1 MVKNGPCKIF
11 LIFLFCIFIQVFAQS
26 QNRKYFIITGK
37 IISESAS
44 IENGSI
50 QITKINKPSVFSEIP
65 ENGRFRLE
73 LDYNSEYQLIFAQ
86 KGLLPKTV
94 IVNTDIPQEVLNSPE
109 NFPHFLM
116 AIKLFKDN
124 QDPAN
129 LYSGNQAQQITYF
142 GETNSFSRVPTMFD
156 VEYVDKGG
164 KNQNPSIQSQENK
177 TKMQVY
183 HIF

>member
-1 MVKNGPCKIF
+1 MIKNGPIKVF
-11 LIFLFCIFIQVFAQS
+11 LIFFLCIVVQLFAQS

-50 QITKINKPSVFSEIP
+50 QITKINKPSVFSQIP

-73 LDYNSEYQLIFAQ
+73 LDYNSEYQLIFSQ
-86 KGLLPKTV
+86 KGLLPKTI
-94 IVNTDIPQEVLNSPE
+94 IVNTDIPQEVLNKPE

-129 LYSGNQAQQITYF
+129 LYSGNQVQKITYSS
-142 GETNSFSRVPTMFD
+142 EENSFTRMPTMFD

-164 KNQNPSIQSQENK
+164 KNLNPSIQMQENK
-177 TKMQVY
+177 SKMQVY